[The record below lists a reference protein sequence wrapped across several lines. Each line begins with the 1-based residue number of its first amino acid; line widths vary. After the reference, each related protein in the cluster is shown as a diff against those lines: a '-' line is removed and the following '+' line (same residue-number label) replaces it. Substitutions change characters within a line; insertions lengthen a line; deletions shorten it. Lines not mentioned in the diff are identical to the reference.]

1 MAGRE
6 QRATATM
13 NESDVRRQYSETSGR
28 EMAFASLRDVQAVF
42 EGIPE
47 DELKRELE
55 QGLAE
60 AKWIQMVQRRS
71 ANDVDAE

>member
-13 NESDVRRQYSETSGR
+13 NESDVLRQYSETSGR

-71 ANDVDAE
+71 ANDVEAE

>member
-6 QRATATM
+6 QRATETM
-13 NESDVRRQYSETSGR
+13 NEYDAPRQYKETSGR

-47 DELKRELE
+47 DELERELE

-60 AKWIQMVQRRS
+60 AKEIQLVQ
-71 ANDVDAE
+71 

>member
-13 NESDVRRQYSETSGR
+13 NESDVLRQYSETSGR
-28 EMAFASLRDVQAVF
+28 EMAFASLGDVQAVF

>member
-13 NESDVRRQYSETSGR
+13 NESDVLRQYSETSGR

-60 AKWIQMVQRRS
+60 AKQIQLEKRRL
-71 ANDVDAE
+71 AEDTDGE

>member
-13 NESDVRRQYSETSGR
+13 NESDVLRQYSETSGR